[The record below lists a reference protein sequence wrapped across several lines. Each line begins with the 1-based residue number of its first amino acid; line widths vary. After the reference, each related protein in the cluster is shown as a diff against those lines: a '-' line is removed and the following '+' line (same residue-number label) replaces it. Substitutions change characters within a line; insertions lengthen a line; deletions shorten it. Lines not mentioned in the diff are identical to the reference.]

1 MATETEVLTLIDLP
15 LKTTL
20 QEGDYFPVGN
30 STQDYR
36 VPSSAIAEK
45 LGVPGMQSDIKN
57 KADKD
62 LGNVESVAQNSPVA
76 TKQDITTASNAA
88 QNALTKAEQAQSS
101 VSNLQTQINSLNME
115 VSKMLGRPN
124 YRAGVS
130 VGLST
135 TTYGSGKTAT
145 YTVPSD
151 GFLWVE
157 RVTGEQTVYINNVV
171 LVVSKAS
178 VNSYDLI
185 RTLIPVSAGDILRVE
200 NNSNTTGIFSGFF
213 APNL

>member
-76 TKQDITTASNAA
+76 TKQDVTTASNAA

-115 VSKMLGRPN
+115 VSKMLGRMN
-124 YRAGVS
+124 FNARVDFN
-130 VGLST
+130 LSH
-135 TTYGSGKTAT
+135 GQS
-145 YTVPSD
+145 YTVPSK
-151 GFLWVE
+151 GYLWLY
-157 RVTGEQTVYINNVV
+157 RVTEGLNGYGSGSAYINNG
-171 LVVSKAS
+171 LLTLGDAS
-178 VNSYDLI
+178 NDSSWV
-185 RTLIPVSAGDILRVE
+185 RVFIPVSAGDVLTARKQDG
-200 NNSNTTGIFSGFF
+200 NNASVSGFF
-213 APNL
+213 VPQI

>member
-1 MATETEVLTLIDLP
+1 MTTETEVLTLIDLP

-62 LGNVESVAQNSPVA
+62 LSNVESVAQNSPVA
-76 TKQDITTASNAA
+76 TKQDVTTASNAA

-101 VSNLQTQINSLNME
+101 VSNLQTQINSLNTE
-115 VSKMLGRPN
+115 VSKMLGRMNFNARVDISLEQGESYTIPSKG
-124 YRAGVS
+124 YLWILS
-130 VGLST
+130 VGVGQDTQGGAYINGGLIAPGST
-135 TTYGSGKTAT
+135 T
-145 YTVPSD
+145 
-151 GFLWVE
+151 
-157 RVTGEQTVYINNVV
+157 VYAFV
-171 LVVSKAS
+171 
-178 VNSYDLI
+178 
-185 RTLIPVSAGDILRVE
+185 PVSAGDVLSSVRTSGRYNIRVQ
-200 NNSNTTGIFSGFF
+200 GFF
-213 APNL
+213 VPQI

>member
-1 MATETEVLTLIDLP
+1 MTTETEVLTLIDLP

-62 LGNVESVAQNSPVA
+62 LSNVESVAQNSPVA
-76 TKQDITTASNAA
+76 TKQDVTTASNAA

-101 VSNLQTQINSLNME
+101 VSNLQTQINSLNTE
-115 VSKMLGRPN
+115 VSKMLGRMN
-124 YRAGVS
+124 FNARVDFTLTHGQ
-130 VGLST
+130 
-135 TTYGSGKTAT
+135 T
-145 YTVPSD
+145 YTVPSK
-151 GFLWVE
+151 GYLWIGAIG
-157 RVTGEQTVYINNVV
+157 GESLGGSAYINGGGFAGGNNT
-171 LVVSKAS
+171 
-178 VNSYDLI
+178 NSAV
-185 RTLIPVSAGDILRVE
+185 RVFVPVSAGDVLSAARV
-200 NNSNTTGIFSGFF
+200 NKNSSVYVSGFF
-213 APNL
+213 VPQI

>member
-1 MATETEVLTLIDLP
+1 
-15 LKTTL
+15 
-20 QEGDYFPVGN
+20 
-30 STQDYR
+30 
-36 VPSSAIAEK
+36 
-45 LGVPGMQSDIKN
+45 
-57 KADKD
+57 
-62 LGNVESVAQNSPVA
+62 
-76 TKQDITTASNAA
+76 
-88 QNALTKAEQAQSS
+88 
-101 VSNLQTQINSLNME
+101 
-115 VSKMLGRPN
+115 MLGRPN

-135 TTYGSGKTAT
+135 TTHGSGRTAT

-157 RVTGEQTVYINNVV
+157 HVTGEQTVYINNVV
-171 LVVSKAS
+171 LVVSDVP
-178 VNSYDLI
+178 VNSFDPI

>member
-1 MATETEVLTLIDLP
+1 MTTETEVLTLIDLP

-62 LGNVESVAQNSPVA
+62 LSNVESVAQNSLVA
-76 TKQDITTASNAA
+76 TKQDVTTASNAA

-101 VSNLQTQINSLNME
+101 VSNLQTQINSLNTE
-115 VSKMLGRPN
+115 VKGMLGRMNFNARVDIGLEQGESYTIPSKG
-124 YRAGVS
+124 YLWILGVG
-130 VGLST
+130 VGQDTQGGAYINGGLIAPGPT
-135 TTYGSGKTAT
+135 
-145 YTVPSD
+145 
-151 GFLWVE
+151 
-157 RVTGEQTVYINNVV
+157 TVYAFV
-171 LVVSKAS
+171 
-178 VNSYDLI
+178 
-185 RTLIPVSAGDILRVE
+185 PVSAGDVLSSVRTSGRYNIRVQ
-200 NNSNTTGIFSGFF
+200 GFF
-213 APNL
+213 VPQI

>member
-1 MATETEVLTLIDLP
+1 MTTETEVLTLIDLP

-62 LGNVESVAQNSPVA
+62 LSNVESVAQNSPVA
-76 TKQDITTASNAA
+76 TKQDVTTASNAA

-101 VSNLQTQINSLNME
+101 VSNLQTQINSLNTE
-115 VSKMLGRPN
+115 VKGMLGRMN
-124 YRAGVS
+124 FNARVDIS
-130 VGLST
+130 LSQ
-135 TTYGSGKTAT
+135 GQS
-145 YTVPSD
+145 YTVPSK
-151 GFLWVE
+151 GYLWILYVG
-157 RVTGEQTVYINNVV
+157 VGNDTQGGAYINNG
-171 LVVSKAS
+171 
-178 VNSYDLI
+178 LI
-185 RTLIPVSAGDILRVE
+185 APGPAAVYAFVPVSAGDVFSSVRTSGKYNILVQ
-200 NNSNTTGIFSGFF
+200 GFF
-213 APNL
+213 VPQI

>member
-30 STQDYR
+30 SNQDYR

-62 LGNVESVAQNSPVA
+62 LSNVESVAQNSPVA
-76 TKQDITTASNAA
+76 TKQDVTTASNAA

-101 VSNLQTQINSLNME
+101 VSNLQTQINSLNTE
-115 VSKMLGRPN
+115 VSKMLGRMN
-124 YRAGVS
+124 FNARVDI
-130 VGLST
+130 GLSQ
-135 TTYGSGKTAT
+135 GQS
-145 YTVPSD
+145 YTVPSK
-151 GFLWVE
+151 GYLWILGVGLGGGD
-157 RVTGEQTVYINNVV
+157 TQGGAYIN
-171 LVVSKAS
+171 
-178 VNSYDLI
+178 DGLI
-185 RTLIPVSAGDILRVE
+185 AAGPAVYAFVPVSAGDVLRSVRISGKY
-200 NNSNTTGIFSGFF
+200 NVIVQGFF
-213 APNL
+213 APQR

>member
-1 MATETEVLTLIDLP
+1 MTTETEVLTLIDLP

-62 LGNVESVAQNSPVA
+62 LSNVESVAQNSPVA
-76 TKQDITTASNAA
+76 TKQDVTTASNAA

-101 VSNLQTQINSLNME
+101 VSNLQTQINSLNTE
-115 VSKMLGRPN
+115 VSKMLGRMN
-124 YRAGVS
+124 FSAAVQGS
-130 VGLST
+130 VGT
-135 TTYGSGKTAT
+135 G
-145 YTVPSD
+145 YTVPSK
-151 GFLWVE
+151 GYVFLIASAYYGSKGSSA
-157 RVTGEQTVYINNVV
+157 TAFINGAM
-171 LVVSKAS
+171 VVSIACVS
-178 VNSYDLI
+178 TGSNAESIMV
-185 RTLIPVSAGDILRVE
+185 PVSTGDVVTQ
-200 NNSNTTGIFSGFF
+200 STTGNGGIVSYTFV
-213 APNL
+213 PQV

>member
-62 LGNVESVAQNSPVA
+62 LSNVESVAQNSPVA
-76 TKQDITTASNAA
+76 TKQDVTTASNAA

-101 VSNLQTQINSLNME
+101 VSNLQTQINSLNTE
-115 VSKMLGRPN
+115 VSKMLGRMN
-124 YRAGVS
+124 FNARVD
-130 VGLST
+130 LSIT
-135 TTYGSGKTAT
+135 HGQS
-145 YTVPSD
+145 YTVPSK
-151 GFLWVE
+151 GYLWINV
-157 RVTGEQTVYINNVV
+157 VGGSKNGGTAYINGGILAGGAATDSSGSAYVRAFV
-171 LVVSKAS
+171 
-178 VNSYDLI
+178 
-185 RTLIPVSAGDILRVE
+185 PVSAGDVLSAVRA
-200 NNSNTTGIFSGFF
+200 NSNSEVVVYGFF
-213 APNL
+213 APQI

>member
-1 MATETEVLTLIDLP
+1 MTTETEVLTLIDLP

-62 LGNVESVAQNSPVA
+62 LINVESVAQNSPVA
-76 TKQDITTASNAA
+76 TKQDVTTASNAA

-101 VSNLQTQINSLNME
+101 VSNLQTQINSLNTE
-115 VSKMLGRPN
+115 VSKMLGRMNFNARVDIGLEQGESYTIPSKG
-124 YRAGVS
+124 YLWILS
-130 VGLST
+130 VGVGQDTQGGAYINGGLIAPGPT
-135 TTYGSGKTAT
+135 
-145 YTVPSD
+145 
-151 GFLWVE
+151 
-157 RVTGEQTVYINNVV
+157 TVYAFV
-171 LVVSKAS
+171 
-178 VNSYDLI
+178 
-185 RTLIPVSAGDILRVE
+185 PVSAGDVLSSVRTSGRYNIRVQ
-200 NNSNTTGIFSGFF
+200 GFF
-213 APNL
+213 VPQI

>member
-62 LGNVESVAQNSPVA
+62 LSNVESVAQNSPVA
-76 TKQDITTASNAA
+76 TKQDVTTASNAA

-101 VSNLQTQINSLNME
+101 VSNLQTQINSLNTE
-115 VSKMLGRPN
+115 VSKMLGRMN
-124 YRAGVS
+124 YNARVNFNLQNGQS
-130 VGLST
+130 
-135 TTYGSGKTAT
+135 
-145 YTVPSD
+145 YTVPSK
-151 GFLWVE
+151 GYLWI
-157 RVTGEQTVYINNVV
+157 TGVYGNAAGGNAYINGGAFAGG
-171 LVVSKAS
+171 SS
-178 VNSYDLI
+178 V
-185 RTLIPVSAGDILRVE
+185 TVAAFMPVSAGDVLSATK
-200 NNSNTTGIFSGFF
+200 SNVRDSTVFVNGFF
-213 APNL
+213 VPQI

>member
-30 STQDYR
+30 SNQDYR

-62 LGNVESVAQNSPVA
+62 LSNVESVAQNSPVA
-76 TKQDITTASNAA
+76 TKQDVTTASNAA

-101 VSNLQTQINSLNME
+101 VSNLQTQINSLNTE
-115 VSKMLGRPN
+115 VSKMLGRMNFNARVDIGLDQGKSYTIPSKG
-124 YRAGVS
+124 YLWILS
-130 VGLST
+130 VGVGNDTQGGAYINGGLIAPGPT
-135 TTYGSGKTAT
+135 
-145 YTVPSD
+145 
-151 GFLWVE
+151 
-157 RVTGEQTVYINNVV
+157 TVYAFV
-171 LVVSKAS
+171 
-178 VNSYDLI
+178 
-185 RTLIPVSAGDILRVE
+185 PVSAGDVLSSVRTSGRYNIRVQ
-200 NNSNTTGIFSGFF
+200 GFF
-213 APNL
+213 VPQI